1 MADDILAKPTFY
13 NIPTPEQN
21 KKPAVEENPEIEG
34 DYINLSDS
42 EGEIRKVLKE
52 DAPLLINRGNYKPL
66 NEQQK
71 KRLILEKKFG
81 STGQEFLTG
90 IEGAAD
96 AVSFSL
102 INRAENAIGEHLNIP
117 EITTEAQEARRL
129 VNPKA
134 ALTGEALGTTAMILG
149 TGGFGGA
156 GAAAAAR
163 VGLGAEAAGLKAAET
178 ITKFGIE
185 AGLNAKKVSQLAAM
199 ARVGELAKYSTL
211 SRIGAKSFANAVEGA
226 IYASGQEA
234 VKTIF
239 KDPNQSLGSAA
250 TNIGLYGLLG
260 GGVTGAAF
268 AGAGELWNAK
278 FGKQV
283 GASIDEIK
291 SAIQRNVEKSKAD
304 RVANTVINQG
314 IIPETEVKVPLEEP
328 QPVETPKVG
337 IKLEGEPTAEV
348 KYQIPGE
355 KPNANQIREAS
366 NRLKVELPKGSTEAD
381 PIVGQKASVIAD
393 SDTWEGNKLRKQQLE
408 ANKRIEEILDQDLL
422 GDRLPAHVEAY
433 NVGKDAQQSLV
444 GELVDKKTGKT
455 TPIGFFPKL
464 KAELSKRYDAVMKH
478 FDVID
483 LSSDIKA
490 RAKTAI
496 ENDPVIKNATNDAVI
511 NRVTKILE
519 KFSSD
524 KVNNLS
530 QLKEFNTN
538 EINKALIEAQN
549 KGDEQLVNALKVI
562 KKAFKQVRAEGI
574 ADAAVEIAGRE
585 GQEIADKFVQE
596 VTTLD
601 NDYANYKKQITE
613 FLEET
618 NLSPGDYKG
627 DLKTLIKKLK
637 KTKAEDI
644 GRKLLNVKDRDQILY
659 LKEKFPDIFENL
671 RKFKIKEIYQNAK
684 STAKGSGNKLLFRSI
699 LDEFEKMGPTMT
711 DIIFPDKKQLIQDL
725 SLLFLESPSIF
736 NPPKSAVSLTYL
748 GYLGKKFFDAQDK
761 TALTKTVL
769 NEMGS
774 WGKNFLTENL
784 NTLANLAKS
793 GGDDQAADVALT
805 KILANA
811 DRETN
816 ASGFKVMTDY
826 IRQVLKGEVN
836 TNKAIENLLK
846 GMPIII
852 PQHLKPDEKTKE
864 KLDKRVKKM
873 GENPTAMLDAHQDF
887 NHYMNDHGM
896 AIAAASANAVN
907 YLNTIRPIERKEGP
921 LDDPTP
927 PSAMEKQNYDVALSV
942 AQQPLMILEEIKDGT
957 LNSLKLGH
965 LQNLYPDFYANMR
978 LKMMNQL
985 VDVTSKGVK
994 IPYKTRMGLSLFLGT
1009 PLDSTMKPEGIM
1021 ALQPKMAQAQQQA
1034 MMPMQQAAQ
1043 GGGRQRGTMKNIGK
1057 LADQQLTPMQTRI
1070 MEKQSVKV

>member
-13 NIPTPEQN
+13 DIPTPEQN

-34 DYINLSDS
+34 DYINLSDN

-71 KRLILEKKFG
+71 KRIVLEKKFG

-96 AVSFSL
+96 SVSFSL

-117 EITTEAQEARRL
+117 EITTESQEARKL

-149 TGGFGGA
+149 TSGFGGA

-178 ITKFGIE
+178 ITKFGIK
-185 AGLNAKKVSQLAAM
+185 AGINAKKVSQLAAM
-199 ARVGELAKYSTL
+199 ARVSELAKYSTL
-211 SRIGAKSFANAVEGA
+211 SRIGAKAVANAVEGA

-283 GASIDEIK
+283 GASIDDIK

-304 RVANTVINQG
+304 TVANTVINQG
-314 IIPETEVKVPLEEP
+314 I
-328 QPVETPKVG
+328 
-337 IKLEGEPTAEV
+337 KLEGELIAGEPTAEV

-355 KPNANQIREAS
+355 KPNANEIREAS
-366 NRLKVELPKGSTEAD
+366 NRLKVELPKGTTEAD

-408 ANKRIEEILDQDLL
+408 ANKRIQEILDEDLF
-422 GDRLPAHVEAY
+422 GERLPAHVEAY
-433 NVGKDAQQSLV
+433 DVGKDAQNSLV
-444 GELVDKKTGKT
+444 EELVNKETGKKTPVG
-455 TPIGFFPKL
+455 ILAKL
-464 KAELSKRYDAVMKH
+464 KAELSKRYDTVMKH

-496 ENDPVIKNATNDAVI
+496 ENDPIIKNATNDAVI
-511 NRVTKILE
+511 NRVSKILE

-524 KVNNLS
+524 DIKNLS

-538 EINKALIEAQN
+538 EINKALLEAQR
-549 KGDEQLVNALKVI
+549 KGDEQLINALKVI
-562 KKAFKQVRAEGI
+562 KKSFKQVRAEGI
-574 ADAAVEIAGRE
+574 KASAVEIAGRE
-585 GQEIADKFVQE
+585 GQEIADKFLQE

-601 NDYANYKKQITE
+601 KDYANYKKQIIE
-613 FLEET
+613 FLDET
-618 NLSPGDYKG
+618 NLGPGDYAG
-627 DLKTLIKKLK
+627 DLQTLVKKLK

-644 GRKLLNVKDRDQILY
+644 GKKLLNVKDRDQILY
-659 LKEKFPDIFENL
+659 LKQKFPDIFENL
-671 RKFKIKEIYQNAK
+671 RKFKIKEIYEKAK
-684 STAKGSGNKLLFRSI
+684 STAQGSDNKILFRTIS
-699 LDEFEKMGPTMT
+699 DEFRKMGPAMT

-725 SLLFLESPSIF
+725 SLLYVSSPQIF

-811 DRETN
+811 DRDTN
-816 ASGFKVMTDY
+816 AAGFKIMTDY

-836 TNKAIENLLK
+836 TSKAIENLMK
-846 GMPIII
+846 GAPIVI

-873 GENPTAMLDAHQDF
+873 GENPTAMLDTHQDF
-887 NHYMNDHGM
+887 NHYMGDHGM

-907 YLNTIRPIERKEGP
+907 YLNTIRPIERKESP

-942 AQQPLMILEEIKDGT
+942 AQQPLMILEEIKEGT
-957 LNSLKLGH
+957 LNSQKLGH

-985 VDVTSKGVK
+985 VDVTSKGEK

-1034 MMPMQQAAQ
+1034 MMPMQQATQ
-1043 GGGRQRGTMKNIGK
+1043 GGGRQRGSMKNIGK

-1070 MEKQSVKV
+1070 MEKQSGK